1 MGWLRENAFRCLTL
15 LLLLL
20 VPGWQSGNAPASRS
34 AWHRVG
40 QSAGGPSALK
50 GSNPFPGAS
59 AYEALGVFLGM
70 LIRTSRVSSRRQ
82 LRAWSLVC

>member
-1 MGWLRENAFRCLTL
+1 MFDSSFA
-15 LLLLL
+15 L
-20 VPGWQSGNAPASRS
+20 VGAGVAERQCAGLEIRV
-34 AWHRVG
+34 HRVG

-59 AYEALGVFLGM
+59 AYEALGVFLGT